1 MKKKKQIWGIISVA
15 IIIVVLII
23 ISFTQITGD
32 RNNFEQKIGTAKSN
46 NISLIEL
53 DGTIGGSSSLTGSG
67 AISPRDVESL
77 LAEAK
82 KDSSSALIISINSP
96 GGSVE
101 PTQEI
106 YNSIERF
113 KRKTGKK
120 VYVWMKEVAASGGYY
135 IACAAD
141 KIVAMPT
148 TLTGSIGVIMNL
160 VNSSELLKKIGVSVY
175 VLKSGKYKDMGSFSR
190 PLTDEERK
198 MFQEIID
205 SSYKEFVEV
214 VSKSRDIPLDKLKEF
229 AQGQIFTGVKAKEI
243 GLIDE
248 VGNFEDTV
256 ALIKKDLD
264 LKGEP
269 KIIAHRKRRGILSL
283 LENVFPYSQIDL
295 LKSLK
300 PLTLEYLMS
309 P

>member
-1 MKKKKQIWGIISVA
+1 MKRKKQIWGIISVA

-23 ISFTQITGD
+23 ISIIQITGS
-32 RNNFEQKIGTAKSN
+32 RNSVEQKISVVESN

-53 DGTIGGSSSLTGSG
+53 DGTIGGGSSLTGSG
-67 AISPRDVESL
+67 TISPRDVESL

-82 KDSSSALIISINSP
+82 KDSSVALIISINSP

-113 KRKTGKK
+113 KKKTGKK

-160 VNSSELLKKIGVSVY
+160 VDSTELLKKIGVSVY

-205 SSYKEFVEV
+205 ASYKEFVEV
-214 VSKSRDIPLDKLKEF
+214 VSKSRNMPLDKLKEF
-229 AQGQIFTGVKAKEI
+229 AQGQVFTGVRAKEI

-248 VGNFEDTV
+248 VGDFEDTV
-256 ALIKKDLD
+256 AFIKKDLS

-269 KIIAHRKRRGILSL
+269 KIIAHRKRRSIFSL
-283 LENVFPYSQIDL
+283 LKDIFPYSQIDL
-295 LKSLK
+295 FKSLK
-300 PLTLEYLMS
+300 PLTLEYLMTY
-309 P
+309 

>member
-1 MKKKKQIWGIISVA
+1 MKRKKQILGIISVA

-23 ISFTQITGD
+23 ISFIQITGD
-32 RNNFEQKIGTAKSN
+32 GNNFEQKIGTAKSN

-53 DGTIGGSSSLTGSG
+53 DGTIGGGSSLTGSG
-67 AISPRDVESL
+67 TISPRDVESL

-106 YNSIERF
+106 YNSIEKF

-160 VNSSELLKKIGVSVY
+160 VNSSELLKKIRFSV
-175 VLKSGKYKDMGSFSR
+175 
-190 PLTDEERK
+190 
-198 MFQEIID
+198 
-205 SSYKEFVEV
+205 
-214 VSKSRDIPLDKLKEF
+214 
-229 AQGQIFTGVKAKEI
+229 
-243 GLIDE
+243 
-248 VGNFEDTV
+248 
-256 ALIKKDLD
+256 
-264 LKGEP
+264 
-269 KIIAHRKRRGILSL
+269 
-283 LENVFPYSQIDL
+283 
-295 LKSLK
+295 
-300 PLTLEYLMS
+300 
-309 P
+309 